1 MAKQSDHSHTKSS
14 NKQRRPKIPQC
25 EVVNEIQIVSN
36 KKENQHNSNIVTTPT
51 TPTSP
56 NDNNKD
62 KTKNC
67 RRRSSIDLS
76 VTTPTTVTT
85 STIAPAIA
93 KSRSR
98 DKDKSGGTICMCGK
112 LLKRVK
118 GILDRKDKKDG
129 TEEEEEIILP
139 ERYYPESVQALCRAT
154 KFSEDEIK
162 RMYRGFKAQCPTGY
176 IREETFKE
184 IYSQFFPLG
193 ASTSQY
199 AHYVFMAIDRDANG
213 SVSFEEF
220 VLNLS
225 ILSRGTMD
233 DKLEWTFQLYDVN
246 NDGFITKEEMTE
258 VITAVYELMG
268 KISEGC
274 KEENQIKAKVESMFK
289 KMDENADNKISLEEF
304 LSSCHKDDGL
314 MNSIAVFQTV
324 I

>member
-1 MAKQSDHSHTKSS
+1 MAKQSDHSNSKSS
-14 NKQRRPKIPQC
+14 NKQRPKIPQC

-36 KKENQHNSNIVTTPT
+36 KKENQHNSNITT
-51 TPTSP
+51 SAP

-62 KTKNC
+62 KNKNC
-67 RRRSSIDLS
+67 RSSSSTELS

-85 STIAPAIA
+85 STPVPIA

-98 DKDKSGGTICMCGK
+98 DKDKSGGNICMCGK

-154 KFSEDEIK
+154 KFNEDEIK

-220 VLNLS
+220 VDNLS

-246 NDGFITKEEMTE
+246 NDGFITKGEMTE

>member
-1 MAKQSDHSHTKSS
+1 MNVMCSNVNKMAKQSDHSHTKSS

-85 STIAPAIA
+85 STTAPPIA

-129 TEEEEEIILP
+129 SKYLNIKLYVNFFIHS
-139 ERYYPESVQALCRAT
+139 SVFCL
-154 KFSEDEIK
+154 K
-162 RMYRGFKAQCPTGY
+162 
-176 IREETFKE
+176 
-184 IYSQFFPLG
+184 
-193 ASTSQY
+193 
-199 AHYVFMAIDRDANG
+199 YVFVCI
-213 SVSFEEF
+213 
-220 VLNLS
+220 
-225 ILSRGTMD
+225 
-233 DKLEWTFQLYDVN
+233 
-246 NDGFITKEEMTE
+246 
-258 VITAVYELMG
+258 
-268 KISEGC
+268 C
-274 KEENQIKAKVESMFK
+274 AKCV
-289 KMDENADNKISLEEF
+289 
-304 LSSCHKDDGL
+304 
-314 MNSIAVFQTV
+314 
-324 I
+324 